1 MSKFIQKIIRDLAEG
16 RNLENYT
23 ILAFIVVIIALDI
36 FNLASPAILS
46 EITLAVLGLVVLSNL
61 NVQDTILNL
70 RRELAGYTKVV
81 QSFEE
86 VVSEVS
92 GLVFNPKNR
101 LADVYIYKGNEV
113 TLEQGDRYFQDTIK
127 AIENGYVGRY
137 NRIDTVRSPQ
147 EIQNLIALMKVFY
160 KSEKALRHVNFFVNY
175 HPLASYISFLIVS
188 DDDCFVGFPYLS
200 DIPFE
205 VKGYQCG
212 VRIKDKKVFHSLK
225 EVFQEIRQ
233 HEDFVDLIEMPTF
246 NCSES
251 EWEKLRLHM
260 EKRLFLFVDS
270 TNAPPNNPAGVNC

>member
-1 MSKFIQKIIRDLAEG
+1 MNKFIQRIIRDLSEG
-16 RNLENYT
+16 RNLENYI

-36 FNLASPAILS
+36 FNLASPEILS

-61 NVQDTILNL
+61 NLQEAISNL
-70 RRELAGYTKVV
+70 TKELTGYTKVV

-92 GLVFNPKNR
+92 SLVLNPKNR

-113 TLEQGDRYFQDTIK
+113 TLEYADKYFRDTIK

-137 NRIDTVRSPQ
+137 NRIDVVRSPQ
-147 EIQNLIALMKVFY
+147 EIKNLIALMKVFAN
-160 KSEKALRHVNFFVNY
+160 SEKALRHVRFFVNY

-205 VKGYQCG
+205 VKGHQCG
-212 VRIKDKKVFHSLK
+212 IHIKDKKVFYSLK
-225 EVFQEIRQ
+225 EVFQEIRH
-233 HEDFVDLIEMPTF
+233 HENLVELIKIPAF
-246 NCSES
+246 NASDS
-251 EWEKLRLHM
+251 EWENLRIHM
-260 EKRLFLFVDS
+260 EKRLFS
-270 TNAPPNNPAGVNC
+270 IIGNTETPINISPERTH